1 MTKQVKSRRG
11 TAAEHAAFTGAVAE
25 LTVDTTNNRVRV
37 HDGVTAGGFEVGIQ
51 TGAQIKT
58 LYEAEA
64 SAFTDAQFTKL
75 AGVEALAD
83 VTDATNVA
91 AALTNGVAALTSG
104 EVTQLANIG
113 TEAISAAEWGYVA
126 AATAAFTS
134 VLETKIDGIEALAD
148 VTDVTNVAAAGALMD
163 SEVTNLAQV
172 KAFSAADYATAAQGT
187 LATNALPKAG
197 GALTGAVTTTSTF
210 DGRDVSVDG
219 TKLDG
224 IEALAD
230 VTDVTNVTAAGALMD
245 SELAG
250 IAAVKALNQGVATT
264 DSPTFAGLTATTAD
278 INGGTIDGTVIGGT
292 TAAASTFTNTNLSAL
307 ASSIEKTAVDVFV
320 YDTSL
325 DSDGGAWRK
334 RTQGTSWYNETLDTP
349 TRGSRKEFPA
359 VAVIVAES
367 DTVTIYDGDDP
378 ALPMWMVFTTGAGGY
393 TLGGDTVTGI
403 ATNNGE
409 LIAATSGSYRGVNF
423 IADYWDW
430 RDTAGLRVPTT
441 NIANRNGASSSTLV
455 ASGAIVNAAV
465 NDVAM
470 TVLPNAPIDA
480 ATGLPVP
487 TIAVATNGGTS
498 QIGWDGVGT
507 DNVWDWTPASDGI
520 VYTVDISE
528 NGLAIGAG
536 GGVAYK
542 TWQKYSIL
550 TADSST
556 YDFIFD
562 QTSIPARPGTNAS
575 TGKTDVIARTDGALV
590 YGVGGGA
597 TEHGIV
603 HLKEDPATPANG
615 MVAYTTADYATG
627 WMNGDIKGAWL
638 SDTVAEV
645 VTGAELVTNGTFTTD
660 TTGWS
665 RFTAQG
671 TNLRVRLINNGGV
684 ATDFNLWDNVTL
696 RLADP
701 DRSVNANGLAV
712 YGSVTKAAVATGAD
726 LVAYSGFSASNYL
739 EQPYNSDLDFGTGDF
754 SIMGWVNGSSI
765 SRFLFERIDEADA
778 GAGFAIYRGASDLE
792 FYSRSG
798 ATSLKGLTCPLMTL
812 IHFSLPSAR
821 EQHGVFQSTR

>member
-1 MTKQVKSRRG
+1 MTKQVKRRRG

-148 VTDVTNVAAAGALMD
+148 VTDATNVTAAGALMD

-334 RTQGTSWYNETLDTP
+334 RTQHTSWYNETLDTP

-359 VAVIVAES
+359 VAVIVATTTS
-367 DTVTIYDGDDP
+367 VTIYDGDDP
-378 ALPMWMVFTTGAGGY
+378 ALPMWMVFNTGTGGFLYTAANAVVMLNGQLEVGMSGAGGGRSTINFVADFGY
-393 TLGGDTVTGI
+393 YQ
-403 ATNNGE
+403 TNNGTE
-409 LIAATSGSYRGVNF
+409 YNLKAVSAGNYATV
-423 IADYWDW
+423 
-430 RDTAGLRVPTT
+430 TATGTVPP
-441 NIANRNGASSSTLV
+441 
-455 ASGAIVNAAV
+455 IVNRAV

-470 TVLPNAPIDA
+470 TVLPNAPIDP

-487 TIAVATNGGTS
+487 TIAVATDGGVS

-507 DNVWDWTPASDGI
+507 DNVWDVTTTQGASYNYATSVDFDGGD
-520 VYTVDISE
+520 VVFCMDNTAS
-528 NGLAIGAG
+528 G
-536 GGVAYK
+536 GESRTGFRK
-542 TWQKYSIL
+542 LIL
-550 TADSST
+550 TADITVTADGSVMTDKDVANSAT
-556 YDFIFD
+556 GPSLGGNRFNRLGNTFY
-562 QTSIPARPGTNAS
+562 GT
-575 TGKTDVIARTDGALV
+575 TGLV
-590 YGVGGGA
+590 SLQPD
-597 TEHGIV
+597 T
-603 HLKEDPATPANG
+603 ATPASG
-615 MVAYTTADYATG
+615 MVAYVTTDYATG
-627 WMNGDIKGAWL
+627 YMVGDIKGAWL
-638 SDTVAEV
+638 ASTDSTDLV
-645 VTGAELVTNGTFTTD
+645 GAELVTNGGFATD
-660 TTGWS
+660 TSGWTAVNATLSIVSGELVITSTTTSTGTAYQS
-665 RFTAQG
+665 LTTVVGETYVLSTNLVAASGAPADFLIGTSAGDATHYNGTDGTSALFTAA
-671 TNLRVRLINNGGV
+671 TFV
-684 ATDFNLWDNVTL
+684 ATTTTTFITMRVLATAIGHTSTWDNITC

-701 DRSVNANGLAV
+701 DRSVNGNGLQV
-712 YGSVTKAAVATGAD
+712 FGTITKTAVA
-726 LVAYSGFSASNYL
+726 
-739 EQPYNSDLDFGTGDF
+739 
-754 SIMGWVNGSSI
+754 
-765 SRFLFERIDEADA
+765 
-778 GAGFAIYRGASDLE
+778 
-792 FYSRSG
+792 
-798 ATSLKGLTCPLMTL
+798 
-812 IHFSLPSAR
+812 
-821 EQHGVFQSTR
+821 